1 MPSSRKE
8 RQTAQANPL
17 SDFDIMSINAV
28 SVLCHECL
36 QVEGDGMDD
45 ASQLAA
51 RASLPSNHN
60 LRTLPPLKKNARGAW
75 QGM

>member
-1 MPSSRKE
+1 
-8 RQTAQANPL
+8 
-17 SDFDIMSINAV
+17 MSINAV